1 MKTKKQIRHEYAK
14 YLVWYLNNVDALKFE
29 QADRWFLRAETL
41 AWALGR
47 DICHDAD
54 RLIESRGRKK
64 AAELERFFAGLD

>member
-14 YLVWYLNNVDALKFE
+14 YLVWYLNNMDALKFE

-41 AWALGR
+41 VWVLDR

-54 RLIESRGRKK
+54 RLIEARARKK
-64 AAELERFFAGLD
+64 FIGLD

>member
-29 QADRWFLRAETL
+29 RADRWFLRAETL
-41 AWALGR
+41 VWVLGR

-54 RLIESRGRKK
+54 RLIKARARKK
-64 AAELERFFAGLD
+64 FVGLA